1 MRSDRNH
8 INKRLQAEDPH
19 TDNNAIRLLSDAV
32 PVEVAVHRR
41 GHCIRSGGADVLR
54 GEPPVTEQKYF
65 SVTATERLCSPPDA
79 PVYEL
84 QINLDQKHTGL
95 KLDVNVNGPIWFPG
109 VYHEVAAAL
118 AQAAGLN
125 AGVASKTG
133 DTALLAKLLNG
144 TPETIEQENQVLSG
158 ALEKDFTS
166 PELHEQAALLLGA
179 FLLRDHSGHFFEIRS
194 PLSRMTAHLA
204 MARFLSRTNS
214 CGVNGQMAEA
224 MLLTLIGDE
233 APALE
238 RLNAIGTNNAAVIPM
253 VRALRTRNTGDYR
266 PLGEADGLSRI
277 ECVEWFSALSD
288 YVAAPVAWS
297 KLSDT
302 QQQTVDFVRVANQE
316 GYSVEIG
323 HQLLRVS
330 VPLELQEIESVYEAS
345 HHEKLSRGGLVKA
358 LNEMP
363 ECCFT
368 QRPRPGNSR
377 ARHRLGTMGHIPSTA
392 PLPCHSAELLLH
404 EPHVVCPG

>member
-1 MRSDRNH
+1 MSKKFYFGFLCVLTAITLTSGCKPKTHTQTTTPSGYFQTPFQSESQFIVEAIVSDLAEQMYYAANH
-8 INKRLQAEDPH
+8 RLP
-19 TDNNAIRLLSDAV
+19 
-32 PVEVAVHRR
+32 
-41 GHCIRSGGADVLR
+41 
-54 GEPPVTEQKYF
+54 EQKYF
-65 SVTATERLCSPPDA
+65 SVTATERLGSPPDA

-363 ECCFT
+363 ECCFHSGPGQEIHVHVIGWGQWAIFL
-368 QRPRPGNSR
+368 QR
-377 ARHRLGTMGHIPSTA
+377 HL
-392 PLPCHSAELLLH
+392 CHAIQQNF
-404 EPHVVCPG
+404 